1 MKKSPVQFGAALAA
15 VFTAGA
21 ARAQLNPKEPPA
33 PIRNLEVKE
42 RLGERVP
49 LDTAFRDSTGAT
61 VKLSRYFNAG
71 KPVILVLGYYDC
83 PMVCPLIL
91 ERLRESLNKVDFT
104 VGEDFRVVYVSFDP
118 DNTTQMAAGAQR
130 EAVESYQRPRTEAID
145 AGWAFHVSDPGPVK
159 RLADALG
166 YEYRYLEE
174 SGEYSHP
181 VALAFLSGDGVI
193 SRYIYG
199 FDYDPRDV
207 KLSLLEASKGA
218 ISKSIG
224 DRLLWFCFHYDP
236 TTGKYSLAAFRVMR
250 AGGAVTLVGVG
261 GLILSLKLGER
272 VRRRARAHREARPE
286 VVGVPPPHGR
296 AAIAGHQA

>member
-1 MKKSPVQFGAALAA
+1 MKRNRVQFGAAFAA

-21 ARAQLNPKEPPA
+21 ALAQLNPKEPPE

-42 RLGERVP
+42 RLGERIP
-49 LDTAFRDSTGAT
+49 LDLSFRDSTGAT
-61 VKLSRYFNAG
+61 VKLSKYFNAG

-91 ERLRESLNKVDFT
+91 ERLRESLNQVDFT

-118 DNTTQMAAGAQR
+118 DNTPAMAAASR
-130 EAVESYQRPRTEAID
+130 HEAVESYQRPRTEAID
-145 AGWAFHVSDPGPVK
+145 AGWAFHVSDAGPVK

-166 YEYRYLEE
+166 YEYRYLDE

-218 ISKSIG
+218 ISKSLG
-224 DRLLWFCFHYDP
+224 DRLMWFCFHYDP
-236 TTGKYSLAAFRVMR
+236 STGKYSLAAFRVMR
-250 AGGAVTLVGVG
+250 AGGLVTLVGVG

-272 VRRRARAHREARPE
+272 ARRRSRASRESRLE
-286 VVGVPPPHGR
+286 VIGGTRLHGR